1 MKDFGYHFQVFLLI
15 MIRMNTMIV
24 VAPFFSSEIIPFRLK
39 ALLSFLITLIIFPMV
54 ASRGYDITGNTGVY
68 YMMVIR
74 EVFIGLYIGFLVSL
88 MFSAFQLAGQYF
100 SVQTGFGINEV
111 LDPLSQI
118 SMPLIG
124 QLKNLVGLLVFLSMN
139 GHHLL
144 IDGIYRSYELVPLV
158 NTGRPAMGKLVE
170 YMMYCFNGM
179 FVVAL
184 KNSPSCNGHTVSH
197 NGSHGRSVQGGTAD
211 EYNDDGISCEYSG
224 LYWNNVHDNASDSQ
238 DHERFPGE
246 DLRLHIKDDA
256 SLAALKG
263 LQGIY
268 ERVSGNILSRQT
280 GDRGISLR
288 PSALRG
294 RG

>member
-1 MKDFGYHFQVFLLI
+1 
-15 MIRMNTMIV
+15 
-24 VAPFFSSEIIPFRLK
+24 
-39 ALLSFLITLIIFPMV
+39 MV

-184 KNSPSCNGHTVSH
+184 KIALPVMGTLFLITVAMGVLSKAAPQM
-197 NGSHGRSVQGGTAD
+197 NIMMMGFPVNIVASI
-211 EYNDDGISCEYSG
+211 GIMFMITPLIVRIMNVSLERTFG
-224 LYWNNVHDNASDSQ
+224 FILKMMHYWPH
-238 DHERFPGE
+238 
-246 DLRLHIKDDA
+246 
-256 SLAALKG
+256 
-263 LQGIY
+263 
-268 ERVSGNILSRQT
+268 
-280 GDRGISLR
+280 
-288 PSALRG
+288 
-294 RG
+294 